1 MSRDQIQQWN
11 DNNRN
16 TQPVGFGAPS
26 QVVDVSVLDRFSDL
40 VGQRSGNGAGEIS
53 RANGLSLFETQELEI
68 LVGSAA
74 VAMSAGSR
82 CCPSGNRFAVSDE
95 LQSEAGVNIFDSS
108 VADLTFGQWVSDN
121 HHVGSQ
127 LNLGE
132 DVVGPNQSEHKQH
145 DAAGLDTVLLIEPN
159 GLNHGQSGQYQARYG
174 NYVARSRSVIH
185 SQILSRQEANY
196 VAG

>member
-1 MSRDQIQQWN
+1 MSSNQKQQWN
-11 DNNRN
+11 DNNGN
-16 TQPVGFGAPS
+16 TQPVGLCAPG
-26 QVVDVSVLDRFSDL
+26 QVAGLSILDGFSNL
-40 VGQRSGNGAGEIS
+40 VGERAGNRAGEIS

-74 VAMSAGSR
+74 VAMSAGSW
-82 CCPSGNRFAVSDE
+82 CCPSGDSLAVSHE

-108 VADLTFGQWVSDN
+108 VADLALGQWVSDN
-121 HHVGSQ
+121 HQVGSQ
-127 LNLGE
+127 FHLGE
-132 DVVGPNQSEHKQH
+132 DVVSPNQSEHKQH

-159 GLNHGQSGQYQARYG
+159 GLNHGQSSQYQARYG

>member
-1 MSRDQIQQWN
+1 MSGNQIQQWN

-16 TQPVGFGAPS
+16 TQPVGFGAPG
-26 QVVDVSVLDRFSDL
+26 QVVDVSVFDGFSDL
-40 VGQRSGNGAGEIS
+40 VGQRSGNRAGEIS

-82 CCPSGNRFAVSDE
+82 CCPSGNSFAVSDQ
-95 LQSEAGVNIFDSS
+95 LQSEASVNIFDSAEANF
-108 VADLTFGQWVSDN
+108 ADGQGVSDYN
-121 HHVGSQ
+121 RVGFDVD
-127 LNLGE
+127 LGE
-132 DVVGPNQSEHKQH
+132 NVVSPDDANQKQH
-145 DAAGLDTVLLIEPN
+145 EAAGAQSVLLIEPN
-159 GLNHGQSGQYQARYG
+159 GLNHGQRSQYKARYG